1 VEAVHPRGNETDA
14 DTSVIAGATQ
24 DNSEKWVHLEWQ
36 YLVIATKFYCV
47 FIDKELDI
55 DWSTT
60 PEREA
65 RGADDPAQYHQ
76 IMDEVSA
83 LETAPCDGLGNDV
96 KLHYKRLIGEAISRN
111 FEDQYESARRM
122 LATAEAYYRARSGET
137 SRRWYLIASFK
148 AVAPIVLAGGLL
160 WLGRPFAMALV
171 GPGAFKV
178 LIAAV
183 AGALGALLSVITRS
197 GRLTF
202 DCSAG
207 RSLHDLEGASRICA
221 GMLSGVLVGLAIQ
234 SGLLLG
240 PLVGGGNQATILL
253 LAAFVAGTT
262 ERFAPSIISKLAPH
276 FGGYPR
282 TETSKDSSTDAD
294 DSASGETHLPPRRT
308 QPTLLVPAPGG
319 NPRRAKRP
327 SSKSPSQAS
336 KSQT

>member
-1 VEAVHPRGNETDA
+1 LLFNIEIVLSPISLKADTTSRERGLQQGPTNLLAKTHPVADNPADWAIPVDKGEAVEAVHPRTNETDA

-24 DNSEKWVHLEWQ
+24 DNSEKWLHLEWQ

-76 IMDEVSA
+76 IMGEVSA

-197 GRLTF
+197 RG
-202 DCSAG
+202 D
-207 RSLHDLEGASRICA
+207 
-221 GMLSGVLVGLAIQ
+221 
-234 SGLLLG
+234 
-240 PLVGGGNQATILL
+240 
-253 LAAFVAGTT
+253 
-262 ERFAPSIISKLAPH
+262 
-276 FGGYPR
+276 
-282 TETSKDSSTDAD
+282 
-294 DSASGETHLPPRRT
+294 
-308 QPTLLVPAPGG
+308 
-319 NPRRAKRP
+319 
-327 SSKSPSQAS
+327 
-336 KSQT
+336 